1 MRNLSILFALTI
13 LFSSCAC
20 FEFSEPEMRGGEKIN
35 VSKVN
40 GKKIEFTAEAKIF
53 NPNCFTLKVK
63 PSMMDLYVEGEYM
76 GKVKL
81 NEKVKLKKKKESQV
95 EATFTAE
102 LSDGALMKA
111 MKFATKK
118 EVKVR
123 LKGKVKG
130 GVFIFS
136 KKFEMDETKTIPG
149 ASFGMK

>member
-1 MRNLSILFALTI
+1 
-13 LFSSCAC
+13 
-20 FEFSEPEMRGGEKIN
+20 MRGGEKIN